1 MANLKDIRNRIKSVK
16 SIQQVTGAMKMVA
29 AAKLRKSQERMEQS
43 RPYATRLENL
53 IQSLLPD
60 VNRSM
65 LKVLNVREVQRT
77 AFVVITSDRG
87 LAGSF
92 NSNIIKKAEQEIA
105 EFGKENSELFC
116 IGRKGR
122 DHFKKRDYYIA
133 DSFVEF
139 WNELKFED
147 AIDMGSGIV
156 NRFISKKV
164 DEVQVVYNYF
174 RNIGSQEVV
183 VEKLLPVSFDDSNDK
198 KAVDRIYEPSKLE
211 IVQSLIP
218 RHLNIQMWKYLLE
231 SFASEQAAR
240 MVAMGNATDNA
251 GEIIRNLQLEYNKA
265 RQAAITT
272 EMLEIVG
279 GAEALTA

>member
-16 SIQQVTGAMKMVA
+16 SIQQVTRAMKMVA

-65 LKVLNVREVQRT
+65 LKVLDVREVQRI

-147 AIDMGSGIV
+147 AIDMGSGII
-156 NRFISKKV
+156 NRFISKEV

-279 GAEALTA
+279 GAEALTV

>member
-16 SIQQVTGAMKMVA
+16 SIQQVTRAMKMVA

-65 LKVLNVREVQRT
+65 LKVLDVREVQRT

-92 NSNIIKKAEQEIA
+92 NSNIIKKAEQKIA
-105 EFGKENSELFC
+105 EFGKENSELLC

-122 DHFKKRDYYIA
+122 DHFKKRDYQIA

-147 AIDMGSGIV
+147 AIDMGSGII
-156 NRFISKKV
+156 NRFISKEV

-198 KAVDRIYEPSKLE
+198 KAVDRIHEPSKLE

-240 MVAMGNATDNA
+240 MVAMGNATDNS
-251 GEIIRNLQLEYNKA
+251 GEIIRDLQLEYNKA

-279 GAEALTA
+279 GAEALTV

>member
-16 SIQQVTGAMKMVA
+16 SIQQVTRAMKMVA

-43 RPYATRLENL
+43 RPYANRLEDL

-65 LKVLNVREVQRT
+65 LKVLDVREVQRT
-77 AFVVITSDRG
+77 IFVVITSDRG

-92 NSNIIKKAEQEIA
+92 NSNIIKRAEQEISD
-105 EFGKENSELFC
+105 FGKENSELFC

-122 DHFKKRDYYIA
+122 DHFKKRDYNIA
-133 DSFVEF
+133 DSFAEF

-147 AIDMGSGIV
+147 AIDMGSGII

-164 DEVQVVYNYF
+164 DEVRVVYNYF

-198 KAVDRIYEPSKLE
+198 KAVDRIHEPSKLE

-240 MVAMGNATDNA
+240 MVAMENATDNA
-251 GEIIRNLQLEYNKA
+251 GEMIRDLQLEFNKA
-265 RQAAITT
+265 RQTAITT